1 MPPHNHTHTHTTAPP
16 QTQAQACSDTMR
28 PAVSSQS
35 RPPLTLQE
43 TLELLELLLYEA
55 VIRFWPF
62 TSLFVF
68 KAGFLYITLTG
79 LKLTA

>member
-1 MPPHNHTHTHTTAPP
+1 M
-16 QTQAQACSDTMR
+16 
-28 PAVSSQS
+28 SSQS